1 MTEEEYKTKKFWFLI
16 SDHEKTMIV
25 NDTFGEVDKKKYL
38 NWRSRSYAYDTR
50 EELIEK
56 EGVPEKP
63 CIKCGNIFGTHYI
76 EPVKT
81 QLIKD
86 NICWNCHFWNEK
98 LAIKDLPKVARID
111 GTHYVIEPD
120 NPNAAFKG
128 FGGAEFK
135 IKFHDGREVVTHNLW
150 YQGEIPKHFRDEL
163 PDNAVF
169 IQS

>member
-1 MTEEEYKTKKFWFLI
+1 MTKEEYETKKFWFLI
-16 SDHEKTMIV
+16 SNHDQSMIV

-38 NWRSRSYAYDTR
+38 DWTSRSCAYDTR

-63 CIKCGNIFGTHYI
+63 CIRCGSLFSTNYVIKKELVNRNMCFTCYFWEKYVG
-76 EPVKT
+76 
-81 QLIKD
+81 IKD
-86 NICWNCHFWNEK
+86 SEK
-98 LAIKDLPKVARID
+98 VVRVN
-111 GTHYVIEPD
+111 GSHYVITHDDPK
-120 NPNAAFKG
+120 AYFKG

-150 YQGEIPKHFRDEL
+150 SQGEIPEHFRNYL

>member
-16 SDHEKTMIV
+16 SDHKKTMIV

-38 NWRSRSYAYDTR
+38 NWTSRSYAYETM

-63 CIKCGNIFGTHYI
+63 CIKCGNIFGTNYHI
-76 EPVKT
+76 SKE
-81 QLIKD
+81 LID
-86 NICWNCHFWNEK
+86 GNICFSCYFWQKYVE
-98 LAIKDLPKVARID
+98 IKDLPKIARID